1 MFSLTHNIRRTT
13 IYTGQDTQT
22 YKLYTDVLTD
32 TQYKT
37 YDNIYRT
44 RHTNIQTLYRCS
56 RFACL
61 WCLVPLATIFQLY
74 RVGQFY

>member
-22 YKLYTDVLTD
+22 YKLSYV
-32 TQYKT
+32 
-37 YDNIYRT
+37 
-44 RHTNIQTLYRCS
+44 CS

-61 WCLVPLATIFQLY
+61 WCLVPLATIFQLC
-74 RVGQFY
+74 RSILLMEETGVPVENPRPVASQ